1 MGGSIRRTF
10 VVGDLVTIA
19 PDFRNT
25 IMDFDFDKYIGV
37 VLQIPEENEYIIYW
51 TTSPINNYYKGMWS
65 GDHLVRVEGYETVR
79 QKLNRLHIMNI

>member
-1 MGGSIRRTF
+1 M
-10 VVGDLVTIA
+10 TIA

-65 GDHLVRVEGYETVR
+65 GDHLVRVEDYETVR

>member
-1 MGGSIRRTF
+1 MGGNIRRTF

-65 GDHLVRVEGYETVR
+65 GDHLVRVEDYETVR

>member
-65 GDHLVRVEGYETVR
+65 GDHLVRVEDYETVR
-79 QKLNRLHIMNI
+79 QKLNRLHVMNI

>member
-1 MGGSIRRTF
+1 M
-10 VVGDLVTIA
+10 TIA

-25 IMDFDFDKYIGV
+25 VMDFDFDKYIGV

-65 GDHLVRVEGYETVR
+65 GDHLVRVEDYETVR

>member
-51 TTSPINNYYKGMWS
+51 TTSPINNYKGMWS
-65 GDHLVRVEGYETVR
+65 GDHLVRVEDYETVR
-79 QKLNRLHIMNI
+79 QKLNRLHVMNI

>member
-65 GDHLVRVEGYETVR
+65 GDHLVRVEDYETVR

>member
-79 QKLNRLHIMNI
+79 QKLNRLHIMKI

>member
-1 MGGSIRRTF
+1 
-10 VVGDLVTIA
+10 VTIA

-65 GDHLVRVEGYETVR
+65 GDHLVRVEDYETVR

>member
-1 MGGSIRRTF
+1 M
-10 VVGDLVTIA
+10 TIA
-19 PDFRNT
+19 PGFRNT

-65 GDHLVRVEGYETVR
+65 GDHLVRVEDYETVR

>member
-25 IMDFDFDKYIGV
+25 VMDFDFDKYIGV

-65 GDHLVRVEGYETVR
+65 GDHLVRVEDYETVR

>member
-1 MGGSIRRTF
+1 
-10 VVGDLVTIA
+10 VTIA

-25 IMDFDFDKYIGV
+25 VMDFDFDKYIGV

-65 GDHLVRVEGYETVR
+65 GDHLVRVEDYETVR